1 MKALQ
6 GVGQAPTPT
15 PTISLTRFFG
25 RPGSPCDPTI
35 DEWLADCY
43 VFVRQCGVPERE
55 RAVVLVDYLGGCAK
69 EEVLCHPDEVRRD
82 FGALVSLLRRM
93 FGPLETVT
101 SLYAE
106 FYSRMQSEG
115 ETLAEYSRA
124 LIRLHQRIEGAAPT
138 MAECQALAVLGDGA
152 LKHQFVVGVRDG
164 WVRHELRQLILRLA
178 DKPFIVVRGR
188 LCA

>member
-1 MKALQ
+1 M
-6 GVGQAPTPT
+6 
-15 PTISLTRFFG
+15 
-25 RPGSPCDPTI
+25 
-35 DEWLADCY
+35 
-43 VFVRQCGVPERE
+43 
-55 RAVVLVDYLGGCAK
+55 VLIDYLGGDAK
-69 EEVLCHPDEVRRD
+69 DEVLCRPDEVRRD

-138 MAECQALAVLGDGA
+138 MAERQALVVLGDGT
-152 LKHQFVVGVRDG
+152 LKHPFIVGVRDG
-164 WVRHELRQLILRLA
+164 
-178 DKPFIVVRGR
+178 
-188 LCA
+188 